1 MIAGASVI
9 DGSFIV
15 HWIITTALMLA
26 IFFGIRY
33 AIGSIDRDAGR

>member
-1 MIAGASVI
+1 MIASSAVV

-26 IFFGIRY
+26 IFFGIRH
-33 AIGSIDRDAGR
+33 ALGNIASRR